1 VEYRVVLLD
10 YLPLKEIYE
19 YVRKGKSVS
28 MLMLYR
34 PHEDVEKTVG
44 FLSRQGY
51 RIEVYDPDLIPLV
64 NGLGKNTVVR
74 KDPFRIQGDEA
85 MILVYDGGMWIDIT
99 ILGGVEH

>member
-19 YVRKGKSVS
+19 YVRERKSVAI
-28 MLMLYR
+28 LMLYR
-34 PHEDVEKTVG
+34 THEEVEKTVG
-44 FLSRQGY
+44 FLGKQGY

-74 KDPFRIQGDEA
+74 KDLFKIQGDEA
-85 MILVYDGGMWIDIT
+85 MILVYDGSHWIDIT
-99 ILGGVEH
+99 ILGGV